1 MPFPSSP
8 RSTTYPRH
16 TEVARSN
23 AMGAVYGWM
32 AAGLGLTAF
41 VSVAVASSPAL
52 FAALFANRMLFFGLI
67 IAELGLV
74 FAIGGFAV
82 RMGTAT
88 AAPLFLLYSAL
99 NGVTLS
105 GIFLV
110 YTGQSISSAFMTT
123 AGTFGAMSVY
133 GLVTKRDLTS
143 LGSFCF
149 MGLVGI
155 VIASVVNIFLHSTMI
170 QFMVSGIGLIVFIGL
185 TAYDTQKLK
194 GVRGGAAVAGALAL
208 YLDFVNIFLMLL
220 QLFGDRRE

>member
-1 MPFPSSP
+1 MSIPSSP
-8 RSTTYPRH
+8 RSTSYRAIEATQ
-16 TEVARSN
+16 SN
-23 AMGAVYGWM
+23 TMGAVYGWM
-32 AAGLGLTAF
+32 AVGLAITAL
-41 VSVAVASSPAL
+41 VSMTVVSSPAL
-52 FAALFANRMLFFGLI
+52 LNMLYGNRMMFFGLM

-99 NGVTLS
+99 NGVTIS

-110 YTGQSISSAFMTT
+110 YTGQSISSAFVTT

-133 GLVTKRDLTS
+133 GFVTKRDLTS

-149 MGLVGI
+149 MGLIGI
-155 VIASVVNIFLHSTMI
+155 VIASIVNIFLHSNMM
-170 QFMVSGIGLIVFIGL
+170 QFVISGIGLIVFIGL

-194 GVRGGAAVAGALAL
+194 GARGGAAVAGALAL
-208 YLDFVNIFLMLL
+208 YLDFINIFLMML
-220 QLFGDRRE
+220 QLFGDRRD

>member
-1 MPFPSSP
+1 MSIPSSP
-8 RSTTYPRH
+8 RSTTYR
-16 TEVARSN
+16 TIEVSQSN
-23 AMGAVYGWM
+23 TMGAVYGWM
-32 AAGLGLTAF
+32 AAGLAITAL
-41 VSVAVASSPAL
+41 VSMAVVSSPAL
-52 FAALFANRMLFFGLI
+52 LNMLYGNRMMFFGLM

-74 FAIGGFAV
+74 FAIGGFAA

-99 NGVTLS
+99 NGVTIS

-110 YTGQSISSAFMTT
+110 YTGQSISSAFVTT

-133 GLVTKRDLTS
+133 GLVTRRDLTS

-149 MGLVGI
+149 MGLIGI
-155 VIASVVNIFLHSTMI
+155 VIASIVNIFLHSNMM
-170 QFMVSGIGLIVFIGL
+170 QFVISGIGLIVFIGL

-208 YLDFVNIFLMLL
+208 YLDFINIFLMML
-220 QLFGDRRE
+220 QLFGDRRD

>member
-1 MPFPSSP
+1 MSIPSSP
-8 RSTTYPRH
+8 RSSSYPR
-16 TEVARSN
+16 TVDVTQSN

-32 AAGLGLTAF
+32 AAGLAITAF
-41 VSVAVASSPAL
+41 VSMAVVSSPTL
-52 FAALFANRMLFFGLI
+52 LNMLYGNKMMFFGLM

-110 YTGQSISSAFMTT
+110 YTGQSISSAFVTT

-149 MGLVGI
+149 MGLIGI
-155 VIASVVNIFLHSTMI
+155 VIASIVNIFLHSNMI

-208 YLDFVNIFLMLL
+208 YLDFINIFLMML

>member
-1 MPFPSSP
+1 MSIPSSP
-8 RSTTYPRH
+8 RSTSYRTI
-16 TEVARSN
+16 EVAQSN
-23 AMGAVYGWM
+23 TMGAVYGWM
-32 AAGLGLTAF
+32 AAGLAITAF
-41 VSVAVASSPAL
+41 VSMAVVSSPAL
-52 FAALFANRMLFFGLI
+52 LNTLYGNKMMFFGLM

-99 NGVTLS
+99 NGVTIS

-110 YTGQSISSAFMTT
+110 YTGQSISSAFVTT

-133 GLVTKRDLTS
+133 GLITKRDLTS

-149 MGLVGI
+149 MGLIGI
-155 VIASVVNIFLHSTMI
+155 VIASIVNIFLHSNMM
-170 QFMVSGIGLIVFIGL
+170 QFVISGVGLIVFIGL

-208 YLDFVNIFLMLL
+208 YLDFINIFLMML
-220 QLFGDRRE
+220 QLFGDRRD

>member
-1 MPFPSSP
+1 MSIPSSP
-8 RSTTYPRH
+8 RNTSYRAIEATQ
-16 TEVARSN
+16 SN
-23 AMGAVYGWM
+23 TMGAVYGWM
-32 AAGLGLTAF
+32 AAGLAITAF
-41 VSVAVASSPAL
+41 VSMAVVSSPAL
-52 FAALFANRMLFFGLI
+52 LNMLYGNRMLFFGLMI
-67 IAELGLV
+67 VELGLV

-99 NGVTLS
+99 NGVTIS

-110 YTGQSISSAFMTT
+110 YTGQSISSAFVTT

-133 GLVTKRDLTS
+133 GFVTKRDLTS

-149 MGLVGI
+149 MGLIGI
-155 VIASVVNIFLHSTMI
+155 VIASIVNIFLHSNMM
-170 QFMVSGIGLIVFIGL
+170 QFVISGIGLIVFIGL

-208 YLDFVNIFLMLL
+208 YLDFINIFLMML
-220 QLFGDRRE
+220 QLFGGRRD

>member
-1 MPFPSSP
+1 MAFPS
-8 RSTTYPRH
+8 YPR
-16 TEVARSN
+16 TYEVARSN
-23 AMGAVYGWM
+23 TIGAVYGWM
-32 AAGLGLTAF
+32 AAGLCLTAL
-41 VSVAVASSPAL
+41 VSMAVVSSPAL
-52 FAALFANRMLFFGLI
+52 YNALFANRMVFFGLF

-74 FAIGGFAV
+74 FAISGFAV
-82 RMGTAT
+82 RMGAAA

-105 GIFLV
+105 GIFLI
-110 YTGQSISSAFMTT
+110 YTGQSISSAFFTT
-123 AGTFGAMSVY
+123 AGTFGAMSIY

-149 MGLVGI
+149 MGLIGI
-155 VIASVVNIFLHSTMI
+155 VIASVVNIFLHSNVI

-208 YLDFVNIFLMLL
+208 YLDFVNMFLMIL
-220 QLFGDRRE
+220 QLFGTRRD

>member
-1 MPFPSSP
+1 MSVPSSP
-8 RSTTYPRH
+8 RSTSYSRTV
-16 TEVARSN
+16 EVAQSN
-23 AMGAVYGWM
+23 SIGAVYGWM
-32 AAGLGLTAF
+32 AAGLAVTAF
-41 VSVAVASSPAL
+41 VSMAVVSSPAL
-52 FAALFANRMLFFGLI
+52 LNMLYGNRIMFFGLM

-99 NGVTLS
+99 NGITIS
-105 GIFLV
+105 GIFLI
-110 YTGQSISSAFMTT
+110 YTGQSISSAFVTT
-123 AGTFGAMSVY
+123 AGTFGAMSIY

-149 MGLVGI
+149 MGLIGV
-155 VIASVVNIFLHSTMI
+155 VIASIVNIFLHSNML

-185 TAYDTQKLK
+185 TAFDTQKLK

-208 YLDFVNIFLMLL
+208 YLDFINIFLMML
-220 QLFGDRRE
+220 QLFGDRRD

>member
-8 RSTTYPRH
+8 RSTPYDRTMETTVSH
-16 TEVARSN
+16 SL
-23 AMGAVYGWM
+23 GAVYGWM
-32 AAGLGLTAF
+32 AAGLCLTAF
-41 VSVAVASSPAL
+41 VSLAVASSPAL
-52 FAALFANRMLFFGLI
+52 FNLLLANRMLFFGLI
-67 IAELGLV
+67 IAEFGLV

-105 GIFLV
+105 GIFLM
-110 YTGQSISSAFMTT
+110 YTGQSIASAFFTT
-123 AGTFGAMSVY
+123 AGTFGAMSIY
-133 GLVTKRDLTS
+133 GMVTKRDLTS

-149 MGLVGI
+149 MGLIGV
-155 VIASVVNIFLHSTMI
+155 VIASVVNMFLHSNML

-208 YLDFVNIFLMLL
+208 YLDFINIFLMTL

>member
-1 MPFPSSP
+1 MSIPSSP
-8 RSTTYPRH
+8 RSSSYPR
-16 TEVARSN
+16 TVDVTQSN
-23 AMGAVYGWM
+23 TMGAVYGWM
-32 AAGLGLTAF
+32 AAGLAITAF
-41 VSVAVASSPAL
+41 VSMAVVSSPTL
-52 FAALFANRMLFFGLI
+52 LNMLYGNRMMFFGLM

-110 YTGQSISSAFMTT
+110 YTGQSISSAFVTT

-149 MGLVGI
+149 MGLIGI
-155 VIASVVNIFLHSTMI
+155 VIASIVNIFLHSNMI

-208 YLDFVNIFLMLL
+208 YLDFINIFLMML

>member
-8 RSTTYPRH
+8 RSTPYDRTME
-16 TEVARSN
+16 TTVSN
-23 AMGAVYGWM
+23 SLGAVYGWM
-32 AAGLGLTAF
+32 AAGLCLTAF
-41 VSVAVASSPAL
+41 VSLAVASSPAL
-52 FAALFANRMLFFGLI
+52 FNLLLANRMLFFGLI
-67 IAELGLV
+67 IAEFGLV

-105 GIFLV
+105 GIFLM
-110 YTGQSISSAFMTT
+110 YTGQSIASAFFTT
-123 AGTFGAMSVY
+123 AGTFGAMSIY
-133 GLVTKRDLTS
+133 GMVTKRDLTS

-149 MGLVGI
+149 MGLIGV
-155 VIASVVNIFLHSTMI
+155 VIASVVNMFLHSNML

-208 YLDFVNIFLMLL
+208 YLDFINIFLMTL

>member
-1 MPFPSSP
+1 MSIPSSP
-8 RSTTYPRH
+8 RSSSYQTI
-16 TEVARSN
+16 EVTQSN
-23 AMGAVYGWM
+23 TMGAVYGWM
-32 AAGLGLTAF
+32 AAGLALTAI
-41 VSVAVASSPAL
+41 VSMAVVSSPAL
-52 FAALFANRMLFFGLI
+52 LNMLYGNRMMFFGLMI
-67 IAELGLV
+67 VELGLV
-74 FAIGGFAV
+74 FAISGFAV
-82 RMGTAT
+82 RMGTVT

-99 NGVTLS
+99 NGVTIS

-110 YTGQSISSAFMTT
+110 YTGQSITSAFVTT

-149 MGLVGI
+149 MGLIGI
-155 VIASVVNIFLHSTMI
+155 VIASIVNIFLHSNMM
-170 QFMVSGIGLIVFIGL
+170 QFVISGIGLIVFIGL

-208 YLDFVNIFLMLL
+208 YLDFINIFLMML

>member
-8 RSTTYPRH
+8 RSTSYARTM
-16 TEVARSN
+16 EVTRST

-32 AAGLGLTAF
+32 AAGLALTAF
-41 VSVAVASSPAL
+41 VSMAVASSPVL
-52 FAALFANRMLFFGLI
+52 LKMLYGSRMIFFGLM

-74 FAIGGFAV
+74 VAVGGFAI
-82 RMGTAT
+82 RLGTAV

-110 YTGQSISSAFMTT
+110 YTGQSISSAFLTT

-155 VIASVVNIFLHSTMI
+155 VIASLVNLFLHSSMV
-170 QFMVSGIGLIVFIGL
+170 QFVVSGIGLIVFIGL

-208 YLDFVNIFLMLL
+208 YLDFINIFLMML
-220 QLFGDRRE
+220 QLFGGRRD